1 MISTTG
7 SMRQREEW
15 FVFSAV
21 FVAFFVLNFFA
32 VMGQVA
38 LAACPSFSRLI
49 QNGSYGV
56 SDNNGKII
64 SSCNAD
70 KAFVPASIL
79 KISTALTAFSI
90 LGPDFRFKTNFYLD
104 EQNDLYIQGF
114 GDPLLISEEIKDIF
128 AELKHRGVG
137 EINSIFVDNSSFA
150 LEHQVPGSE
159 FSDNPYDA
167 PVGPI
172 AVNFNSIPVRVTK
185 KRRVVSGEQQTP
197 YIELMAEVADNFLP
211 GSYRINICRDFCN
224 ADQQMARY
232 TTQLFRA
239 MQHKAGIPGQGDTG
253 IKKIP
258 ADAVLV
264 YVHYSSKN
272 LQYLVSSMLK
282 YSSNF
287 IANLVYLACGAEEFG
302 YPATWQKAHKA
313 MRQVL
318 IRKLGK
324 KTAGAIVQEEG
335 AGLSRNNRLTAR
347 AMLSVLK
354 VFKPRASLLRKHFG
368 CLTKSGS
375 MKGIYNYAGYLPNG
389 KAYVIMLNQARNTRG
404 TILKQMKKGE
414 YAKTIH

>member
-1 MISTTG
+1 
-7 SMRQREEW
+7 MRQRVEW

-21 FVAFFVLNFFA
+21 FVAFFVLIFFA

-49 QNGSYGV
+49 QNGSYGI
-56 SDNNGKII
+56 SDINGKII
-64 SSCNAD
+64 SACNAD

-79 KISTALTAFSI
+79 KIPTALTAFSI

-114 GDPLLISEEIKDIF
+114 GDPLLISEEIKDIL

-258 ADAVLV
+258 ADAVKPI
-264 YVHYSSKN
+264 SSYICSRIN
-272 LQYLVSSMLK
+272 LAIFEADATFFLFSVTSK
-282 YSSNF
+282 YASSN
-287 IANLVYLACGAEEFG
+287 E
-302 YPATWQKAHKA
+302 
-313 MRQVL
+313 
-318 IRKLGK
+318 
-324 KTAGAIVQEEG
+324 
-335 AGLSRNNRLTAR
+335 
-347 AMLSVLK
+347 
-354 VFKPRASLLRKHFG
+354 
-368 CLTKSGS
+368 SGS
-375 MKGIYNYAGYLPNG
+375 IKSVYCLKILRICLEICLYLSNFSIYRTPHWYWFHLLLLLMFQY
-389 KAYVIMLNQARNTRG
+389 
-404 TILKQMKKGE
+404 
-414 YAKTIH
+414 